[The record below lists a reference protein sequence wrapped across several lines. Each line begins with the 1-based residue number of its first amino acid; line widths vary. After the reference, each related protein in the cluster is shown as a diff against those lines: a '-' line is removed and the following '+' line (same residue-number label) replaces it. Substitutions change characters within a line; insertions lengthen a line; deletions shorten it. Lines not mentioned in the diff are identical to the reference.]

1 VEFHRKDCSQIVQFV
16 QHFSYHKWF
25 LGSYEKRNF
34 ETYEVDIGK
43 RNYLKKIL
51 TNHPNCMLFKKIHLL
66 MCNID
71 LPRGIAISAF
81 LCQPIKK
88 RGGGPK
94 VKKKSK

>member
-1 VEFHRKDCSQIVQFV
+1 
-16 QHFSYHKWF
+16 
-25 LGSYEKRNF
+25 
-34 ETYEVDIGK
+34 
-43 RNYLKKIL
+43 
-51 TNHPNCMLFKKIHLL
+51 

-94 VKKKSK
+94 VKKKIKIGGAIMFDFKIEGPKSQVLQIGGPKAQLSLFLLVL

>member
-1 VEFHRKDCSQIVQFV
+1 
-16 QHFSYHKWF
+16 
-25 LGSYEKRNF
+25 
-34 ETYEVDIGK
+34 
-43 RNYLKKIL
+43 
-51 TNHPNCMLFKKIHLL
+51 MLFKKIHLL